1 MDKSNSAGLGPLVRA
16 LDGTGRGA
24 TGRNCGDR
32 VRSQANERRGSS
44 HKRGNNT
51 LGGKPFLAYANHV
64 FEPLNGER
72 APRGATG
79 HKILQLACG
88 PTPDDILSLPGN
100 SREDM
105 IDMLADQLEHM
116 QNALCYVL
124 LDDNTTDE
132 CEPTRAEVWKLR
144 EATYRKAGK
153 APRKQQKA
161 APLKIKKKTSTS
173 LFSKKDLAWENG
185 EPSDSLSS
193 SESSDSDREDDRRR
207 ALKLLSDKPQID
219 LSLVAATSRER
230 RRESDSEEEASVS
243 TPRRGS
249 VTDSFT
255 AAYVLQIM
263 TFPEAKDNTR
273 LKAKM
278 IADFGKTLGASTTL
292 IELMI
297 KYHTGISISLEILN
311 AYHSLVIG
319 GVDDE
324 AKLGK
329 DLELIKTIG
338 LWPYLAEKATRG
350 WTSAKMIDKLK
361 KLAPKLPGCH
371 EIAIW
376 GEETNWSEISKFAAR
391 YDRNT
396 VRIIEPR
403 NESKRGTGY
412 IKPEEWAKLTK
423 EQKQAHVEK
432 RKQNR

>member
-24 TGRNCGDR
+24 TGRDCGDR

-64 FEPLNGER
+64 FAPLNGER

-100 SREDM
+100 STEDM

-144 EATYRKAGK
+144 EATYRKA
-153 APRKQQKA
+153 PRKQQKA
-161 APLKIKKKTSTS
+161 APLKIKKKTWT
-173 LFSKKDLAWENG
+173 LY
-185 EPSDSLSS
+185 SLSS

-249 VTDSFT
+249 ATDSFT
-255 AAYVLQIM
+255 AAYLLQIM

-292 IELMI
+292 VELMI
-297 KYHTGISISLEILN
+297 KYHTGISIRLEILN

-319 GVDDE
+319 VDNE

-371 EIAIW
+371 EIASW

-412 IKPEEWAKLTK
+412 IKPEEWAKLSK
-423 EQKQAHVEK
+423 EEKQAHVEK